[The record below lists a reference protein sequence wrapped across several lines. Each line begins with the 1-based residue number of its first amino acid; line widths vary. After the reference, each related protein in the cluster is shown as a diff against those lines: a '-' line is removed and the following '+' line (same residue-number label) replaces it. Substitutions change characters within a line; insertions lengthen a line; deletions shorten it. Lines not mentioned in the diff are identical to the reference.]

1 MHHLGDFYHFR
12 FLSSATMAALS
23 LLLAS
28 ALGQHGIPAACK
40 YPPQFTTQVSEME
53 LESMIQ

>member
-1 MHHLGDFYHFR
+1 
-12 FLSSATMAALS
+12 MAALS